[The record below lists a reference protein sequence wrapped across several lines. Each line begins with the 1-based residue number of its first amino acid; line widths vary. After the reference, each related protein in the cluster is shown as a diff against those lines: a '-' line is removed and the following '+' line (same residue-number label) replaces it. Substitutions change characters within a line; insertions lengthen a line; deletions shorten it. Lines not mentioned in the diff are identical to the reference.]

1 MKATIIYKHTSVK
14 EGDHKFFNDFIK
26 FLNKEYPIGN
36 DLTIT
41 FTGKRLPKMST
52 GSYMPKD
59 KIFVLVGDRLNRD
72 ILRTLAHEWIHEYQY
87 NVLGLEKSKDIG
99 GRNENQANS
108 IAGELIKK
116 FEQKYPSKEEEMY
129 KKKS

>member
-1 MKATIIYKHTSVK
+1 
-14 EGDHKFFNDFIK
+14 
-26 FLNKEYPIGN
+26 
-36 DLTIT
+36 
-41 FTGKRLPKMST
+41 MST

-72 ILRTLAHEWIHEYQY
+72 ILRTLAHELIHEYQY
-87 NVLGLEKSKDIG
+87 NDLGLKKSKDIG

-116 FEQKYPSKEEEMY
+116 FEQKYPSKEKEMY